1 MTEYTRRNVQVAWA
15 VHVLTASGVC
25 VGYLGLNAVNDGRA
39 RGAILWLIAALVLDG
54 IDGPIARKLAVR
66 ERIPNLNGNSLDL
79 IIDYFTCT
87 IIPVAFLDRFDLL
100 PAYTTGPAS
109 FVILSVS
116 AFWMARTDQETPDG
130 WFRGFP
136 AEWNMV
142 IPTLFLVRA
151 DPWVNLVVCA
161 VLCVFTLSKVQF
173 AHPVSVR
180 AHRPISI
187 AFMVAWLGSMMW
199 LAIAQRDILVI
210 RIVLIAAPV
219 WTIWQVFNRA
229 RTLRHADVPH
239 AMT

>member
-1 MTEYTRRNVQVAWA
+1 
-15 VHVLTASGVC
+15 VLTASGVC

-87 IIPVAFLDRFDLL
+87 IIPVAFLDQFDLL
-100 PAYTTGPAS
+100 PDNTTGPAS

-116 AFWMARTDQETPDG
+116 AFWMARTDQETSDG

-142 IPTLFLVRA
+142 IPTLFLIGA
-151 DPWVNLVVCA
+151 DRWVNLLICA
-161 VLCVFTLSKVQF
+161 VFCMFTLSKIQF

-180 AHRPISI
+180 EQRPISI

-199 LAIAQRDILVI
+199 LAIVQRDIRAV
-210 RIVLIAAPV
+210 RIVLIIAPL
-219 WTIWQVFNRA
+219 WTIWQVINRY
-229 RTLRHADVPH
+229 RTTRDGTELRPL
-239 AMT
+239 